1 MKENVRARRREEVRN
16 PKGLNEVVTN
26 VIRVYAEPLNTR
38 TLKGINAVQAGL
50 GRPVIYKK
58 RAVVAAALGLR
69 TAI

>member
-1 MKENVRARRREEVRN
+1 M
-16 PKGLNEVVTN
+16 TN